1 MALVQ
6 PLMVLAVASAVA
18 SSIPRPQYGYSAGF
32 LPHCPG
38 IMNNSSISA
47 GSMPKLQ
54 VVHHQLVNGQIT
66 RRSMPVLAAPRMLA
80 KDKRV
85 DFVNKKTVLYAV
97 GFLDSAVWPHTQAIA
112 TSYAK
117 RGYNVFI
124 TETFS
129 FLTYIYPKSA
139 RLSRVIG
146 QKMGELLVKLTER
159 GLTADNLELVG
170 LSLGAH
176 IVSYAAKHFYN
187 VTGTKPSRLTG
198 LDPSGPCFK
207 TMPLEH
213 RLNPSDAEHIDIIHT
228 NIDGFGIPEPL
239 GHVDFYANGGEYQPS
254 DIPYIPCLVICS
266 HIKSV
271 LYWWQALEH
280 PKKFMAQKCDSVQAA
295 RYNECNSTETNVV
308 GLETDFT
315 KPGIYYLSTSNEF
328 PYYRGKEGLRPDN
341 DISTNFLEKLN
352 DEELVA

>member
-1 MALVQ
+1 MALV
-6 PLMVLAVASAVA
+6 PLAVLAVAAVGVA

-38 IMNNSSISA
+38 IMTNSSISER
-47 GSMPKLQ
+47 SMPKLQ
-54 VVHHQLVNGQIT
+54 VVHHQLINGQVT
-66 RRSMPVLAAPRMLA
+66 RRSMPVLSAPRMLA
-80 KDKRV
+80 KSKRM
-85 DFVNKKTVLYAV
+85 DFTNKKTVLYAV
-97 GFLDSAVWPHTQAIA
+97 GFLDSAVWPHTQAVGTA
-112 TSYAK
+112 YAK

-129 FLTYIYPKSA
+129 FLTYIYPKSV
-139 RLSRVIG
+139 RLTRVIG
-146 QKMGELLVKLTER
+146 QKMGEFLVKLTEQ
-159 GLTADNLELVG
+159 GLSPDNLELVG

-187 VTGTKPSRLTG
+187 ATGKKPSRLTG

-213 RLNPSDAEHIDIIHT
+213 RLNPSDAEHIEIVHT
-228 NIDGFGIPEPL
+228 NIDGFGTPEPL

-254 DIPYIPCLVICS
+254 DIPYIPCLVVCS
-266 HIKSV
+266 HLKSV
-271 LYWWQALEH
+271 FYWWQALEH
-280 PKKFMAQKCDSVQAA
+280 PNKFIGQKCDSVQAA

-308 GLETDFT
+308 GLETDFS

-328 PYYRGKEGLRPDN
+328 PYYRGKEALKGT
-341 DISTNFLEKLN
+341 DISANFVEKLN
-352 DEELVA
+352 EEEFVA